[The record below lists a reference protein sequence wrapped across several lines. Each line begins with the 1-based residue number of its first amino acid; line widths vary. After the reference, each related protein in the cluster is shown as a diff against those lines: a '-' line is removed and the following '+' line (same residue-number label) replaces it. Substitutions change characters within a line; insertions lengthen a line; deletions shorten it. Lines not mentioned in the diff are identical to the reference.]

1 MIESNSG
8 IIENK
13 IFIAHI
19 HYQEIYKKNV
29 YNLAAIKLYQYYMK
43 DHVYDIKYVNTEFYS
58 R

>member
-19 HYQEIYKKNV
+19 HYQEIYKKKCLQSSSNKIILV
-29 YNLAAIKLYQYYMK
+29 LY
-43 DHVYDIKYVNTEFYS
+43 ERS
-58 R
+58 RI